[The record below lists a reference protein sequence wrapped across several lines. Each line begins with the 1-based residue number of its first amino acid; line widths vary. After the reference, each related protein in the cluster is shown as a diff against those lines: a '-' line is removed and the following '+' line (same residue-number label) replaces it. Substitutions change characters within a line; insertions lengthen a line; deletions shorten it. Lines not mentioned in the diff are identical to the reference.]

1 MATMIHARRLA
12 HATFETPDVER
23 QIAYHTDILGLT
35 LVERDSEAAYLAST
49 LDHHSVLIKHGSAAA
64 CLRLSFQIGPNDD
77 LGELARQLSDLG
89 VASERRSNPFPAPLC
104 QTRSSASEP
113 TNGSR

>member
-1 MATMIHARRLA
+1 MIHARRLA

-49 LDHHSVLIKHGSAAA
+49 LDHHSVLLKHGSAAA
-64 CLRLSFQIGPNDD
+64 CRRLPFQIGT
-77 LGELARQLSDLG
+77 
-89 VASERRSNPFPAPLC
+89 ERRSRRARAAALRSRRRLGAAQQPLPVGA
-104 QTRSSASEP
+104 RMP
-113 TNGSR
+113 VV